1 MNKTLSKFSL
11 DYYNTK
17 SQTLLGHKSSY
28 FHGLITSN
36 QYMHFQ
42 KSTQFL
48 MLQTF
53 QISFFYVK
61 IGQWYFLNF
70 LILGRLLHK
79 IHQRRTQKVLQDK
92 KRKKERERRARFL
105 KCKDI
110 FTFRCN
116 RFILQTKFWRKPIFK
131 MIFFIAF

>member
-1 MNKTLSKFSL
+1 
-11 DYYNTK
+11 
-17 SQTLLGHKSSY
+17 
-28 FHGLITSN
+28 
-36 QYMHFQ
+36 MHFQ

-79 IHQRRTQKVLQDK
+79 IHQRRTQKVLQDR
-92 KRKKERERRARFL
+92 KRKKEREREEQDSWNAKTSSHSDVIDLYCKQNFEENQSL
-105 KCKDI
+105 KW
-110 FTFRCN
+110 FS
-116 RFILQTKFWRKPIFK
+116 L
-131 MIFFIAF
+131 

>member
-79 IHQRRTQKVLQDK
+79 IHQRRTQKVIQDR
-92 KRKKERERRARFL
+92 KRKKEREKSKILEMQRHLHIPMKSIYTANKIL
-105 KCKDI
+105 KK
-110 FTFRCN
+110 TN
-116 RFILQTKFWRKPIFK
+116 L
-131 MIFFIAF
+131 